1 MINLELVNKISESAK
16 NIMKSEKI
24 LASYIT
30 AAGIEVLNKESEK
43 DLNTLVEYNNIFKIT
58 TKDINNSFIL
68 EANKN
73 RGKRFI
79 KYENIEECIIDWI
92 NTLKNIDK
100 FKELWDFESFV
111 SLSHKLYNNT
121 QMNKNN
127 IRKYY
132 EAYSLDKVDKEV
144 LDEIIDKSKNIIDIP
159 EEEVKDIVKQCDLT
173 PDTIQPEQEQ
183 IKEETATINKNI
195 VTINKTKNKIKT
207 YNKGDKYI
215 VNSVNL
221 YDKLNS
227 TIASRSYTGPVYIY
241 ATRCINHRYPVVF
254 KKETLNATSEYI
266 DGYINKKD
274 LN

>member
-73 RGKRFI
+73 KGKKFI

-195 VTINKTKNKIKT
+195 VTINKTKNKIRT

-241 ATRCINHRYPVVF
+241 AARCINHRYPVVF

>member
-58 TKDINNSFIL
+58 TKDDNNSFML

-73 RGKRFI
+73 KGKKFI

-92 NTLKNIDK
+92 NNLKNIDK

-111 SLSHKLYNNT
+111 SLSHKLYNNN

-241 ATRCINHRYPVVF
+241 AARCINHRYPVVF
-254 KKETLNATSEYI
+254 KKESLNATSEYI

>member
-1 MINLELVNKISESAK
+1 
-16 NIMKSEKI
+16 
-24 LASYIT
+24 
-30 AAGIEVLNKESEK
+30 
-43 DLNTLVEYNNIFKIT
+43 
-58 TKDINNSFIL
+58 
-68 EANKN
+68 
-73 RGKRFI
+73 
-79 KYENIEECIIDWI
+79 
-92 NTLKNIDK
+92 
-100 FKELWDFESFV
+100 
-111 SLSHKLYNNT
+111 
-121 QMNKNN
+121 MNKNN

-195 VTINKTKNKIKT
+195 VTINKTKNKIRT

-241 ATRCINHRYPVVF
+241 AARCINHRYPVVF

>member
-58 TKDINNSFIL
+58 TKDGNNSFIL

-73 RGKRFI
+73 KGKRFI

-241 ATRCINHRYPVVF
+241 AARCINHRYPVVF
-254 KKETLNATSEYI
+254 KKETLNDTSEYI